1 MADTPLGGLNAV
13 APPKPAAP
21 TPQPQGQTPNVGM
34 NAARVASMEDTE
46 APQENFA
53 AASLRKLAEER
64 QAMKNQI
71 DLLTKSVDV
80 RQNRM
85 FDPVLMKAA
94 SGFLRP
100 TKTGS
105 FGESLGYAS
114 DMMADEA
121 EKEAVREQAAVK
133 MRQELMEK
141 KMALNKQDLMSQF
154 TANRLGY
161 GQQTTLG
168 TGIGQAPVG
177 SASAPTPGGAPS
189 AAPSAAPANA
199 PQGGGTAVTMTGAP
213 RKTQMI
219 TDEDIAIAYDLG
231 GKEFGDALR
240 EQAKLQRED
249 VKDMGGRPY
258 SLSQQK
264 FLEANPDQIVEADF
278 GRLVGTKKVPYKVYQ
293 EWENIKNKGDATGN
307 PNLELDWFR
316 KKNWIDPQ
324 AGVGN
329 RPIET
334 PAEEKIRL
342 ELDADRIKRQNE
354 EESKKIGQLDT
365 SFLTA
370 RKNINTANDMISMS
384 KTNPRAFELL
394 NNTGI
399 ASAIGRA
406 LNTGVNA
413 GNVNIKLPIQEL
425 STYKLTKE
433 DRDALTLYLQGV
445 AKLQVQSRKLIE
457 GQGSI
462 TESEGRL
469 TNEMQALPN
478 DTARVIRLKSEALI
492 LDSRFDQEVHKAWT
506 TYTDKNP
513 SGTFRKFLQS
523 PELEKIRNHYDQQA
537 DTIRKN
543 NADLLGNVNTKKTE
557 APKVVEPAPVTASPI
572 PTQPTAPKV
581 EPPKAESSKPSGG
594 VPSIKGPD
602 DPVYRNL
609 PQGGIYKDV
618 DGIVKRKK

>member
-1 MADTPLGGLNAV
+1 MADTPMGGLNSV
-13 APPKPAAP
+13 APPKPAAA
-21 TPQPQGQTPNVGM
+21 PQQQTQTPNVGM
-34 NAARVASMEDTE
+34 NAARIASMEE
-46 APQENFA
+46 PQAPQENFA

-64 QAMKNQI
+64 QAMKDQI

-94 SGFLRP
+94 AGFARP

-105 FGESLGYAS
+105 FGESLGYAA
-114 DMMADEA
+114 DMASDEA

-161 GQQTTLG
+161 GPQTTLG

-177 SASAPTPGGAPS
+177 GASAPTPGGAPS
-189 AAPSAAPANA
+189 AGGTPGAAPQA
-199 PQGGGTAVTMTGAP
+199 GGSPVTMTGAP

-219 TDEDIAIAYDLG
+219 TDEDIALAYDLG
-231 GKEFGDALR
+231 GKEFGDSLR

-264 FLEANPDQIVEADF
+264 FLEPNPDQVIEADF
-278 GRLVGTKKVPYKVYQ
+278 GRLVGSKKVPYKVYQ
-293 EWENIKNKGDATGN
+293 EWENIKKKGEETNN

-324 AGVGN
+324 AGLGA
-329 RPIET
+329 RPVET
-334 PAEEKIRL
+334 PAEEKIRQ

-365 SFLTA
+365 SFLAA

-384 KTNPRAFELL
+384 KNNPRAFELL
-394 NNTGI
+394 NNEGI
-399 ASAIGRA
+399 ANAIGRA

-425 STYKLTKE
+425 STYKLSKE

-445 AKLQVQSRKLIE
+445 AKLQVQSRKLLE

-469 TNEMQALPN
+469 TNELQALPN

-523 PELEKIRNHYDQQA
+523 DELEKIRNHYDQQA
-537 DTIRKN
+537 DRIRKN

-557 APKVVEPAPVTASPI
+557 APKVVEPAPVTPTPI
-572 PTQPTAPKV
+572 PNSAPQ
-581 EPPKAESSKPSGG
+581 KAESPKPSGG

-602 DPVYRNL
+602 DPVYQNL

-618 DGIVKRKK
+618 DGIIKRKK